1 MKIQSVFLFFLII
14 RHRIITFKLED
25 RPIKQPLRRLSIHM
39 NEEADKQ
46 IAETLKKNVVQLSA
60 SLWASGIVMVKR
72 KDGSKRFGLDYRRLN
87 DITTKDA

>member
-1 MKIQSVFLFFLII
+1 MSFVGVGQILCVSFFPFWYFGWDVIALI
-14 RHRIITFKLED
+14 
-25 RPIKQPLRRLSIHM
+25 

-72 KDGSKRFGLDYRRLN
+72 KDGSKRFCLDYRRLN

>member
-14 RHRIITFKLED
+14 RHRIITLED